1 MRKPKDKKLCKAV
14 EDFAAQ
20 MLDRLADKEEQGYK
34 GWDGEAHNSITDF
47 GLACEIVDD
56 ADALQYRIREKGGV
70 LKMATIDI
78 ANRAMM
84 LWYRDRAARAQAKE
98 GE

>member
-20 MLDRLADKEEQGYK
+20 MLDRLAEKEAKGYT
-34 GWDGEAHNSITDF
+34 GWDDKRDEAEPRDWELLESMEHDIKCFYGDGQKQSYAEASRKN
-47 GLACEIVDD
+47 A
-56 ADALQYRIREKGGV
+56 
-70 LKMATIDI
+70 IDI

-84 LWYRDRAARAQAKE
+84 LWFRAQAKE